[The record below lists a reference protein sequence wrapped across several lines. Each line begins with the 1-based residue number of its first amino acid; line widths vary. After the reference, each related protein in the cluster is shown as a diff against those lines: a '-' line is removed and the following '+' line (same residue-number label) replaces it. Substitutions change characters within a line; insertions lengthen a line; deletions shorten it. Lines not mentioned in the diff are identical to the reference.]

1 MRNYNEPR
9 PRARAYYIRVDVL
22 VTVLVK
28 IIQVRPKSA
37 GRGKEEAATRSTYGE
52 ILIICAIGGDD

>member
-1 MRNYNEPR
+1 
-9 PRARAYYIRVDVL
+9 VDVL

-28 IIQVRPKSA
+28 IIQMRPKSA